1 MAGERHLTIG
11 EGVYTEG
18 GDHIGTIVAVGAD
31 GVTIKLH
38 EAKVGERDPGHDE
51 RSLGYGE
58 VELMWR
64 CASCGEMGLIEE
76 LPEVCPGCGASKE
89 ELYYWTED

>member
-1 MAGERHLTIG
+1 MVDERHLSIG
-11 EGVYTEG
+11 EGVYTSG
-18 GDHIGTIVAVGAD
+18 GDRIGTIVDITGGSVQVKLD
-31 GVTIKLH
+31 DDTTVTTK
-38 EAKVGERDPGHDE
+38 GHDE

-64 CASCGEMGLIEE
+64 CSRCGELGQIEEMPDSCPSCG
-76 LPEVCPGCGASKE
+76 ADKE